1 MDWRTKSFHID
12 VPHKVTSKCKK
23 PTSKNIINEGKNYHL
38 DKSCTKFFE
47 CDKYLGSAQDV
58 KILKALF
65 IVARAFMQ
73 AAKKGD
79 AFLIYALL
87 ASDVEL
93 PHHEIFSQYN
103 EFKDVFERK
112 TLTPYWSIVH
122 LIAPLI

>member
-38 DKSCTKFFE
+38 DKSCTKFFK

-58 KILKALF
+58 KSLKALF
-65 IVARAFMQ
+65 VVTRAFMQ

-79 AFLIYALL
+79 AFLIYAFLHQML
-87 ASDVEL
+87 NCL
-93 PHHEIFSQYN
+93 IMRFFP
-103 EFKDVFERK
+103 
-112 TLTPYWSIVH
+112 SIRNSRMCLKEKHLH
-122 LIAPLI
+122 LIEVSSI